1 MSVLSYGVFSRL
13 AADDGED
20 AEETLYRVEDT
31 IASAVRWLGR
41 YSLYRAYGEVPSQV
55 LCQLMQALDKLATT
69 ENISKEVKVG
79 GLVYYIR
86 ELDEKALA
94 VIAKTE

>member
-1 MSVLSYGVFSRL
+1 MSALSYGVFSRL

-20 AEETLYRVEDT
+20 SEETLYRVEDT
-31 IASAVRWLGR
+31 VGSAVRWLGR
-41 YSLYRAYGEVPSQV
+41 YSLYRAYGEVPSSV
-55 LCQLMQALDKLATT
+55 LCQLMQALDKMASSDD
-69 ENISKEVKVG
+69 ISKEVKVG

-94 VIAKTE
+94 AIAKTE